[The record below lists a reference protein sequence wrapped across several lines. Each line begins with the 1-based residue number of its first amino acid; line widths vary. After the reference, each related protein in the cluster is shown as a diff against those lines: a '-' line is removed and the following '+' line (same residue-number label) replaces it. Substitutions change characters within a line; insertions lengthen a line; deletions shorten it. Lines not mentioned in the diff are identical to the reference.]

1 MRLEFQVKPVPKPRM
16 TRRDKWKKRPIV
28 VAYHQYKDLLNMQA
42 NLYDYHLTPELNMD
56 FHISMPESWSKKK
69 KLEMVGKKHQQRP
82 DLDNLVK
89 AFQDALSDEDGYV
102 AVYKNVGKYWSLED
116 KIIVYEKE
124 EDRKTT
130 NGDTVGKV

>member
-1 MRLEFQVKPVPKPRM
+1 
-16 TRRDKWKKRPIV
+16 
-28 VAYHQYKDLLNMQA
+28 MQA